1 MILGEDNVSLL
12 GTLGGDHGVNLAD
25 LDGVKILAGLL
36 DHGLGGAAINYEDK
50 GVVVLNGLDG
60 RLGRS
65 GVLDD
70 GILVPGNLL
79 GDRVDE
85 SLGLTGKG
93 KSLGASEGGVVP
105 LL

>member
-1 MILGEDNVSLL
+1 MVLGENHVSLL
-12 GTLGGDHGVNLAD
+12 GSLRGDHGVDLAD
-25 LDGVKILAGLL
+25 LDRVEVLASLL
-36 DHGLGGAAINYEDK
+36 NHGLGGTSVNHEDE
-50 GVVVLNGLDG
+50 GVVVLDGLDG
-60 RLGRS
+60 RFGRS

-70 GILVPGNLL
+70 GVLVPGNLL
-79 GDRVDE
+79 GDRVDD